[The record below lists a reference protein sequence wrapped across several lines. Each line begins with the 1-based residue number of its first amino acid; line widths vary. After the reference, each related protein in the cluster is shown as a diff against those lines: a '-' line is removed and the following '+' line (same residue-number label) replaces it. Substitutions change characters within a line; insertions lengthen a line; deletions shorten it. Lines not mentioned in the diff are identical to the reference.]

1 MSAINRTHPTRNL
14 HPSVYKLAKSSRPS
28 TILLMSLS
36 FSGLGLISLWT
47 PLYFWDDSARV
58 RSEFRSFVFLLVF
71 VAVVLIL
78 AYLTNP
84 SETSFRAY
92 LTEQS
97 FRQHLS
103 HLDDTTDEPSDIDS
117 QYSSR
122 PVDRNTLTDRTPLPF
137 HFANRASVSLRTPKH
152 IFHSVGIC
160 TIATTRGAAGVNG
173 RSSSTTSLHG
183 NSNLSGVDHD
193 GSVVSDS
200 WFIGA
205 FGHWW
210 RGGLVDSWYHDA
222 MIGSKDAEGW
232 SSGILGFKALDK
244 LNEFN
249 QGRSFAKSVPCPR
262 LPSRGTP
269 PRLRNRERFAPR
281 LGLIPRRNSTPPPLP
296 KSASL
301 PLHTDHRTHEHNLPV
316 SQTVSDQ
323 TCIGVYVPPV
333 TQTISCGPSRSTSI
347 DDSPMIAEV
356 LRQITVQQA
365 FVAEL
370 DTQIREVQAAATASH
385 DALEAELAELRIRKR
400 DEDQRKAEGKA
411 RAKALEDARRSA
423 ETGRRDAEKKL
434 KAARGVKE
442 VAVRRIEELENEIG
456 RLRDQIETDRATL
469 LEEAEIEDAS
479 LTQELEQEL
488 EAKKREVRVAEDVV
502 AALSTRAKE
511 LEAKIAE
518 ARERLAAARERTE
531 VLKHEPLF
539 VPMQVLSGSH
549 VSTQEQYG
557 HSNSHGNAN
566 DYDMGQADA
575 LSWSST
581 FSPFDEPLDI
591 HSSPG
596 SSERA
601 QSGLDSGEF
610 SHSPRPPRLSLGS
623 LSNFTPNAGET
634 GAVSRRSKGYA
645 IFDDDIASIAQPLQS
660 GQIAHGHFSPHTN
673 LAFSP
678 FDVQVPSSAFIPS
691 SLISVLDSPSGDW
704 RGVGR
709 AGSTLS
715 ASPVSLTGPSPTQEM
730 NVEYD
735 PFEVRHHSQAMYDKM
750 SMPHRT
756 NSDPSAV
763 RALDNTLVNDA
774 GTIGLDSGPRRWFST
789 SAKEKQRK
797 GLNPDA
803 KVFRLPRRQALAA
816 SEATSAAPTACYDA
830 LNPNGLMTSNS
841 STPSALLRAFA
852 PSRAEREVLQRALGG
867 STNTSLERLPSLSD
881 VGSIP
886 SSPVHAHAEAQP
898 VPAFGGKGAVLP
910 AWLQSLP
917 LIRKPNF
924 SPWEDEEPVSV
935 STGGEAKRK

>member
-1 MSAINRTHPTRNL
+1 
-14 HPSVYKLAKSSRPS
+14 
-28 TILLMSLS
+28 MSLS
-36 FSGLGLISLWT
+36 FGGLGLISLWT

-58 RSEFRSFVFLLVF
+58 RSEFRSFVFVLVF

-103 HLDDTTDEPSDIDS
+103 HLDDTTDESSDIDA

-160 TIATTRGAAGVNG
+160 TIATTRGAAGVGG
-173 RSSSTTSLHG
+173 RSSSTASAHG
-183 NSNLSGVDHD
+183 NGNLSGVDRD

-249 QGRSFAKSVPCPR
+249 KGLPFAKSVPCPR

-269 PRLRNRERFAPR
+269 PRLRNRERFTPR

-301 PLHTDHRTHEHNLPV
+301 PLHTDHRTHEHNPPV
-316 SQTVSDQ
+316 SQLVPDQ

-333 TQTISCGPSRSTSI
+333 AQTISRGPSRSVSI

-356 LRQITVQQA
+356 LRQITAQQA

-370 DTQIREVQAAATASH
+370 DTQICEAQTAAAASH

-411 RAKALEDARRSA
+411 RAKMLEDARRSA
-423 ETGRRDAEKKL
+423 EAGRRDAEKKL

-442 VAVRRIEELENEIG
+442 GAVRRIEELENEIG
-456 RLRDQIETDRATL
+456 RLGDQTETDRATL
-469 LEEAEIEDAS
+469 LEEAEIEDAN
-479 LTQELEQEL
+479 LAQELEQEL
-488 EAKKREVRVAEDVV
+488 EAKKKEVRVADDVV
-502 AALSTRAKE
+502 AALSMRAKE
-511 LEAKIAE
+511 LEAQITE
-518 ARERLAAARERTE
+518 ARERLRTARERTE
-531 VLKHEPLF
+531 VLKHEPIF
-539 VPMQVLSGSH
+539 VPMQVLSSNH
-549 VSTQEQYG
+549 ASTHEQYG
-557 HSNSHGNAN
+557 HTNGHGNAN

-575 LSWSST
+575 TSWSST
-581 FSPFDEPLDI
+581 FSPFDEPIDT

-596 SSERA
+596 SSEHP
-601 QSGLDSGEF
+601 QSGLDSGEI
-610 SHSPRPPRLSLGS
+610 SRSPRPPRLSLGS
-623 LSNFTPNAGET
+623 LSNFSPNASET

-645 IFDDDIASIAQPLQS
+645 IFDDDIASLAHPSQS
-660 GQIAHGHFSPHTN
+660 GQIAHGYFSPHTTST
-673 LAFSP
+673 FSP
-678 FDVQVPSSAFIPS
+678 FDVQTPSSAFIPS

-704 RGVGR
+704 RGIGR

-715 ASPVSLTGPSPTQEM
+715 GSPVSLTGPSPTQEM
-730 NVEYD
+730 NAEYD
-735 PFEVRHHSQAMYDKM
+735 PFEVRHHTQAMYDKM
-750 SMPHRT
+750 SLPHRT

-763 RALDNTLVNDA
+763 RALENTLANDA
-774 GTIGLDSGPRRWFST
+774 ATIGLDSGPRRWFST
-789 SAKEKQRK
+789 SAKDKQRK

-803 KVFRLPRRQALAA
+803 KVFRLPRRQALTT
-816 SEATSAAPTACYDA
+816 SEPTSAPPTACYDA

-886 SSPVHAHAEAQP
+886 SSPVHANAEAQP
-898 VPAFGGKGAVLP
+898 APAFGGKGAVLP

-924 SPWEDEEPVSV
+924 SPWEDEEPVSA
-935 STGGEAKRK
+935 STGRAQEEV

>member
-1 MSAINRTHPTRNL
+1 
-14 HPSVYKLAKSSRPS
+14 
-28 TILLMSLS
+28 MSLS
-36 FSGLGLISLWT
+36 FGGLGLISLWT
-47 PLYFWDDSARV
+47 PLYFWDDSAHV

-103 HLDDTTDEPSDIDS
+103 HLDDTTDESSDTDA

-152 IFHSVGIC
+152 IFHSIGIC
-160 TIATTRGAAGVNG
+160 TIATTRGAAGVTG

-183 NSNLSGVDHD
+183 NGNLSGVYHD

-249 QGRSFAKSVPCPR
+249 SRPFAKSVPCPR

-281 LGLIPRRNSTPPPLP
+281 LGSVPRRNSTPPPLP

-301 PLHTDHRTHEHNLPV
+301 PLHTDHRTHEHNLQI
-316 SQTVSDQ
+316 SQPVSDQ

-333 TQTISCGPSRSTSI
+333 AQTISCGPSRSVSI
-347 DDSPMIAEV
+347 DDSPMVAEV
-356 LRQITVQQA
+356 LRQIAAQQA

-370 DTQIREVQAAATASH
+370 DTQICEAQTAATTSH

-411 RAKALEDARRSA
+411 RAKMLEDARRSA

-442 VAVRRIEELENEIG
+442 GAVRRIEELENEIG

-469 LEEAEIEDAS
+469 LEEAEVEDAN
-479 LTQELEQEL
+479 LTQELELEL
-488 EAKKREVRVAEDVV
+488 ETKKKEVRIAEDVV
-502 AALSTRAKE
+502 AALNTRAKE
-511 LEAKIAE
+511 LEVKITE
-518 ARERLAAARERTE
+518 ARERLEAARERTE
-531 VLKHEPLF
+531 VLKQEPLF
-539 VPMQVLSGSH
+539 VPMQVLNSGH
-549 VSTQEQYG
+549 PPTPEHYG
-557 HSNSHGNAN
+557 HINGHGNAN

-575 LSWSST
+575 PSWSST
-581 FSPFDEPLDI
+581 FSPFDEPLDTQ
-591 HSSPG
+591 SSPG

-610 SHSPRPPRLSLGS
+610 SRSPRPPRLSLGS
-623 LSNFTPNAGET
+623 LSNFSPNASET
-634 GAVSRRSKGYA
+634 SAVSRRSKGYT
-645 IFDDDIASIAQPLQS
+645 IFDDDIASLAQPSQS
-660 GQIAHGHFSPHTN
+660 GKIAHGHFSPHTN

-678 FDVQVPSSAFIPS
+678 FDVQTPSSAFIPS
-691 SLISVLDSPSGDW
+691 SLISVLDSPSGDC
-704 RGVGR
+704 RGIGR
-709 AGSTLS
+709 AGNTLS
-715 ASPVSLTGPSPTQEM
+715 VSPVSLTGPSPAQEM

-735 PFEVRHHSQAMYDKM
+735 PFEVRHHTQAMYDKM

-774 GTIGLDSGPRRWFST
+774 AIMELDSGPRRWFST
-789 SAKEKQRK
+789 SAKDKQRK

-803 KVFRLPRRQALAA
+803 KVFRLPRRQAPAM
-816 SEATSAAPTACYDA
+816 SESTSAAPMACYDA
-830 LNPNGLMTSNS
+830 LNPNGLMSSNS

-886 SSPVHAHAEAQP
+886 SSPVHVHAEVQP
-898 VPAFGGKGAVLP
+898 LPAFGGKGAVLP

-924 SPWEDEEPVSV
+924 SPWDDEEPVSA

>member
-14 HPSVYKLAKSSRPS
+14 HPSVHKLAKSSRPS

-36 FSGLGLISLWT
+36 FGGLGLISLWT

-58 RSEFRSFVFLLVF
+58 RSEFRSFVFFLVF

-103 HLDDTTDEPSDIDS
+103 HLDDTTDESSDIDV
-117 QYSSR
+117 QYSPR
-122 PVDRNTLTDRTPLPF
+122 PVDRNTMTDRTPLPF

-160 TIATTRGAAGVNG
+160 TIATTRGAAGAHG
-173 RSSSTTSLHG
+173 RSSSTNSPHG
-183 NSNLSGVDHD
+183 NANLSRVDHD

-249 QGRSFAKSVPCPR
+249 SRPFAKSVPCPR

-269 PRLRNRERFAPR
+269 PRLRNRERFSPR

-316 SQTVSDQ
+316 SQPVSDQ
-323 TCIGVYVPPV
+323 TCISVYVPPA
-333 TQTISCGPSRSTSI
+333 TQTISCGPSRSVSI

-356 LRQITVQQA
+356 LRQITAQQA

-370 DTQIREVQAAATASH
+370 DTQIREAQTAATASH

-400 DEDQRKAEGKA
+400 DEDQRKAEGKT
-411 RAKALEDARRSA
+411 RAKMLEDARRSA

-442 VAVRRIEELENEIG
+442 GAVRRIEELENEIG
-456 RLRDQIETDRATL
+456 SLRDQIETDRATL
-469 LEEAEIEDAS
+469 LEAAEIEDAR
-479 LTQELEQEL
+479 LVKELEQEL
-488 EAKKREVRVAEDVV
+488 EAKKKEVRVAEDVV

-511 LEAKIAE
+511 LEAKITE
-518 ARERLAAARERTE
+518 ARERLGAARERTE

-539 VPMQVLSGSH
+539 VPMQVLSSGHTSM
-549 VSTQEQYG
+549 QEQYG
-557 HSNSHGNAN
+557 HTNGHGNAN

-575 LSWSST
+575 PSWSST

-601 QSGLDSGEF
+601 QSGLDSGDI
-610 SHSPRPPRLSLGS
+610 SRSPRPPRLSLGS
-623 LSNFTPNAGET
+623 LSNFSPNASET
-634 GAVSRRSKGYA
+634 GATSRRSKGYA
-645 IFDDDIASIAQPLQS
+645 IFDDDIASLAQPSQS
-660 GQIAHGHFSPHTN
+660 GQITHGHFSPHINST
-673 LAFSP
+673 FSP
-678 FDVQVPSSAFIPS
+678 FDVQIPSSAFIPS

-704 RGVGR
+704 RGIGR
-709 AGSTLS
+709 AGSTLN
-715 ASPVSLTGPSPTQEM
+715 ASPVSLTGPSPTREM
-730 NVEYD
+730 SIEYD
-735 PFEVRHHSQAMYDKM
+735 PFEVRHHTQAMYDKM

-756 NSDPSAV
+756 NSDPSAA

-774 GTIGLDSGPRRWFST
+774 ATMGLESGPRRWFST
-789 SAKEKQRK
+789 SAKDKQRK

-803 KVFRLPRRQALAA
+803 KVFRLPRRQAPVT
-816 SEATSAAPTACYDA
+816 SEHTSAPPTACYDA

-886 SSPVHAHAEAQP
+886 SSPVHTNAEAQP
-898 VPAFGGKGAVLP
+898 VQAFGGKGAVLP

-924 SPWEDEEPVSV
+924 SPWEDEEPDSV
-935 STGGEAKRK
+935 STGGESKRR

>member
-1 MSAINRTHPTRNL
+1 
-14 HPSVYKLAKSSRPS
+14 
-28 TILLMSLS
+28 MSLS
-36 FSGLGLISLWT
+36 FGGLGLISLWT

-58 RSEFRSFVFLLVF
+58 HNEFRSFVFVLVF

-103 HLDDTTDEPSDIDS
+103 HLDDTTDESSDTDA

-122 PVDRNTLTDRTPLPF
+122 PVDHNTLTDRTPLPF

-160 TIATTRGAAGVNG
+160 TIATTRGAAGPNG
-173 RSSSTTSLHG
+173 RSSSTTSPHG
-183 NSNLSGVDHD
+183 NANLAGVDHD

-249 QGRSFAKSVPCPR
+249 KGRPFAKSVPCPR

-281 LGLIPRRNSTPPPLP
+281 LALIPRRNSTPPPLP

-301 PLHTDHRTHEHNLPV
+301 PLHRDHRTHEHNLPV
-316 SQTVSDQ
+316 AQLVSDQ

-333 TQTISCGPSRSTSI
+333 AQTISCGPSKSVSI

-356 LRQITVQQA
+356 LRQITAQQA
-365 FVAEL
+365 SVAEL
-370 DTQIREVQAAATASH
+370 DTQISEAQATATASH
-385 DALEAELAELRIRKR
+385 DALEVELAELRIRKR

-411 RAKALEDARRSA
+411 RTKMLEDARRSA
-423 ETGRRDAEKKL
+423 EAGRRDAEKKL

-442 VAVRRIEELENEIG
+442 GAARRIEELENEIG
-456 RLRDQIETDRATL
+456 RLKDQIETDRATL
-469 LEEAEIEDAS
+469 LEEAEIADAS
-479 LTQELEQEL
+479 LAQELEQEL
-488 EAKKREVRVAEDVV
+488 EAKKKEVRVAEDVV

-511 LEAKIAE
+511 LEAKITE
-518 ARERLAAARERTE
+518 ARERLEAARERTE

-539 VPMQVLSGSH
+539 IPMQVLSSGH
-549 VSTQEQYG
+549 ASTQYG
-557 HSNSHGNAN
+557 HTNGHGNAT
-566 DYDMGQADA
+566 DYDMGQADVP
-575 LSWSST
+575 SWSST

-610 SHSPRPPRLSLGS
+610 SRSPRPPRLSLGS
-623 LSNFTPNAGET
+623 LSNFSPNASET
-634 GAVSRRSKGYA
+634 GGVSRCSKGYA
-645 IFDDDIASIAQPLQS
+645 IFDDDIASLAQPSQS
-660 GQIAHGHFSPHTN
+660 GQIAHGHFSSHTN
-673 LAFSP
+673 LTFSP
-678 FDVQVPSSAFIPS
+678 FDVQIPSSAFIPS

-704 RGVGR
+704 RGIGR
-709 AGSTLS
+709 AGNTLS
-715 ASPVSLTGPSPTQEM
+715 ASPVSLTGPSPTQEV

-735 PFEVRHHSQAMYDKM
+735 PFEVRHHTQAMYDKM

-756 NSDPSAV
+756 NSDPSVV

-774 GTIGLDSGPRRWFST
+774 ATIGLDSGPRRWFST
-789 SAKEKQRK
+789 SAKDKQRK

-803 KVFRLPRRQALAA
+803 KVFRLPRRQVPAT
-816 SEATSAAPTACYDA
+816 SESTSAAPTACYDA

-886 SSPVHAHAEAQP
+886 SSPVHAKAEAQLM
-898 VPAFGGKGAVLP
+898 PAFGGKGAVLP

>member
-14 HPSVYKLAKSSRPS
+14 HPSVHKLAKSSRPS

-36 FSGLGLISLWT
+36 FGGLGLISLWT

-103 HLDDTTDEPSDIDS
+103 HLDDTADESSDTDA

-152 IFHSVGIC
+152 IFHSIGIC
-160 TIATTRGAAGVNG
+160 TIATTRGAAGVTG

-183 NSNLSGVDHD
+183 NGNLSGVYHD

-249 QGRSFAKSVPCPR
+249 SRPFAKSVPCPR

-301 PLHTDHRTHEHNLPV
+301 PLHTDHRTHEHNLQI
-316 SQTVSDQ
+316 SQPVSDQ

-333 TQTISCGPSRSTSI
+333 AQTISCGPSRSVSI
-347 DDSPMIAEV
+347 DDSPMVAEV
-356 LRQITVQQA
+356 LKQIAAQQA

-370 DTQIREVQAAATASH
+370 DTQICEVQTAATTSH

-411 RAKALEDARRSA
+411 RAKMLEDARRSA

-442 VAVRRIEELENEIG
+442 GAVRRIEELESEIG

-469 LEEAEIEDAS
+469 LEEAEVEDAN
-479 LTQELEQEL
+479 LTQELELEL
-488 EAKKREVRVAEDVV
+488 ETKKKEVRIAEDVV
-502 AALSTRAKE
+502 AALNTRAKE
-511 LEAKIAE
+511 LEVKITE
-518 ARERLAAARERTE
+518 ARERLEAARERTE
-531 VLKHEPLF
+531 VLKQEPLF
-539 VPMQVLSGSH
+539 VPMQVLNSGHS
-549 VSTQEQYG
+549 STQEHYG
-557 HSNSHGNAN
+557 HINGHGIAN

-575 LSWSST
+575 PSWSST

-610 SHSPRPPRLSLGS
+610 SRSPRPPRLSLGS
-623 LSNFTPNAGET
+623 LSNFSPNASET
-634 GAVSRRSKGYA
+634 SAVSRRSKGYT
-645 IFDDDIASIAQPLQS
+645 IFDDDIASLAQPSQS
-660 GQIAHGHFSPHTN
+660 GKIAHGHFSPQTN

-678 FDVQVPSSAFIPS
+678 FDVQTPSSAFIPS
-691 SLISVLDSPSGDW
+691 SLISVLDSPSGDC
-704 RGVGR
+704 RGIGR
-709 AGSTLS
+709 AGNALS
-715 ASPVSLTGPSPTQEM
+715 VSPVSLTGPSPAQEM

-735 PFEVRHHSQAMYDKM
+735 PFEVRHHTQAMYDKM

-774 GTIGLDSGPRRWFST
+774 AIMELDSGPRRWFST
-789 SAKEKQRK
+789 SAKDKQRK

-803 KVFRLPRRQALAA
+803 KVFRLPRRQAPAM
-816 SEATSAAPTACYDA
+816 SEPIRAAPMACYDA
-830 LNPNGLMTSNS
+830 LNPNGLMSSNS

-886 SSPVHAHAEAQP
+886 SSPVHVHAEVQP
-898 VPAFGGKGAVLP
+898 LPAFGGKGAVLP

-924 SPWEDEEPVSV
+924 SPWEDEEPVSA

>member
-1 MSAINRTHPTRNL
+1 
-14 HPSVYKLAKSSRPS
+14 
-28 TILLMSLS
+28 MSLS
-36 FSGLGLISLWT
+36 FGGLGLISLWT
-47 PLYFWDDSARV
+47 PLYFWDDSAHV
-58 RSEFRSFVFLLVF
+58 RSEFRSFVFVLVF

-103 HLDDTTDEPSDIDS
+103 HLDDTTDESSDTDA

-152 IFHSVGIC
+152 VFHSFGIC
-160 TIATTRGAAGVNG
+160 TIATTRGAAGVHG
-173 RSSSTTSLHG
+173 RSSSTASAHG
-183 NSNLSGVDHD
+183 NGNLSGVDHD

-200 WFIGA
+200 WFIGS

-210 RGGLVDSWYHDA
+210 RGGLVESWYHDA
-222 MIGSKDAEGW
+222 MIRSKDAEGW

-249 QGRSFAKSVPCPR
+249 GLPFAKSVPCPR

-281 LGLIPRRNSTPPPLP
+281 LGLVPRRNSTPPPLP

-301 PLHTDHRTHEHNLPV
+301 PLHTDHRTHEHNPPV
-316 SQTVSDQ
+316 SQPVSDQ
-323 TCIGVYVPPV
+323 TCIGVYVPPAA
-333 TQTISCGPSRSTSI
+333 QTISCGPSRSVSI

-356 LRQITVQQA
+356 LRQITAQQA

-370 DTQIREVQAAATASH
+370 DNQICDAQTAATASH
-385 DALEAELAELRIRKR
+385 DALEAELAELRLRKR

-411 RAKALEDARRSA
+411 RAKMLEDARRSA

-434 KAARGVKE
+434 KTARGVKE
-442 VAVRRIEELENEIG
+442 GAVRRIEELENEIG
-456 RLRDQIETDRATL
+456 RLKEQTETDRATL

-479 LTQELEQEL
+479 LAQELEREL
-488 EAKKREVRVAEDVV
+488 EAKKKEVRVAEDVV
-502 AALSTRAKE
+502 TALSTRAKE
-511 LEAKIAE
+511 LEGKIAE
-518 ARERLAAARERTE
+518 ARERLSAARERTE
-531 VLKHEPLF
+531 VLKQEPIF
-539 VPMQVLSGSH
+539 VPMQVLSSSH
-549 VSTQEQYG
+549 AQEQYG
-557 HSNSHGNAN
+557 HTNGHGNAN
-566 DYDMGQADA
+566 EFDIGQADTN
-575 LSWSST
+575 SWSST
-581 FSPFDEPLDI
+581 FSPFDDPSDV

-596 SSERA
+596 TSEHA
-601 QSGLDSGEF
+601 QNSLNSTDLSR
-610 SHSPRPPRLSLGS
+610 SPRPPRLSLGS
-623 LSNFTPNAGET
+623 LSNFSPTASET

-645 IFDDDIASIAQPLQS
+645 IFDDDIASLAHPSQP
-660 GQIAHGHFSPHTN
+660 GQAAYGYFSPQTTST
-673 LAFSP
+673 FSP
-678 FDVQVPSSAFIPS
+678 FDVQTPSSAFIPS

-704 RGVGR
+704 RGIGR
-709 AGSTLS
+709 AVGTLS
-715 ASPVSLTGPSPTQEM
+715 ASPVSLTGPSPAQEM
-730 NVEYD
+730 DVEYD
-735 PFEVRHHSQAMYDKM
+735 PFEVRHHSQAMYDQM
-750 SMPHRT
+750 GMPHRT

-763 RALDNTLVNDA
+763 RALDNTLANDP

-789 SAKEKQRK
+789 SAKDKQRK

-803 KVFRLPRRQALAA
+803 KVFRLPRRHVPAPSEPA
-816 SEATSAAPTACYDA
+816 SAPPTVCYDA

-852 PSRAEREVLQRALGG
+852 PSRAEREALQRALGG

-886 SSPVHAHAEAQP
+886 SSPAHVNAEAQP
-898 VPAFGGKGAVLP
+898 VPAFGGKGVVLP

-924 SPWEDEEPVSV
+924 SPWEDEEPVSA

>member
-1 MSAINRTHPTRNL
+1 
-14 HPSVYKLAKSSRPS
+14 
-28 TILLMSLS
+28 MSLS
-36 FSGLGLISLWT
+36 FGGLGLISLWT

-103 HLDDTTDEPSDIDS
+103 HLDDTTDESSDTDA

-152 IFHSVGIC
+152 IFHSIGIC
-160 TIATTRGAAGVNG
+160 TIATTRGAAGVTG

-183 NSNLSGVDHD
+183 NGNLSGVYHD

-249 QGRSFAKSVPCPR
+249 SRPFAKSVPCPR

-301 PLHTDHRTHEHNLPV
+301 PLHTDHRTHEHNLQI
-316 SQTVSDQ
+316 SQPVSDQ

-333 TQTISCGPSRSTSI
+333 AQTISCGPSRSVSI
-347 DDSPMIAEV
+347 DDSPMVAEV
-356 LRQITVQQA
+356 LRQIAAQQA

-370 DTQIREVQAAATASH
+370 DTQICEAQTAATTSH
-385 DALEAELAELRIRKR
+385 DALDAELAELRIRKR

-411 RAKALEDARRSA
+411 RAKMLEDARRSA

-442 VAVRRIEELENEIG
+442 GAVRRIEELENEIG

-469 LEEAEIEDAS
+469 LEEAEVEDAN
-479 LTQELEQEL
+479 LTQELELEL
-488 EAKKREVRVAEDVV
+488 ETKKKEVRIAEDVV
-502 AALSTRAKE
+502 AALNTRAKE
-511 LEAKIAE
+511 LEVKITE
-518 ARERLAAARERTE
+518 ARERLEAARERTE
-531 VLKHEPLF
+531 VLKQEPLF
-539 VPMQVLSGSH
+539 VPMQVLNSGHS
-549 VSTQEQYG
+549 STQEQYG
-557 HSNSHGNAN
+557 HINGHGNAN

-575 LSWSST
+575 PSWSST

-610 SHSPRPPRLSLGS
+610 SRSPRPPRLSLGS
-623 LSNFTPNAGET
+623 LSNFSPNASET
-634 GAVSRRSKGYA
+634 SAVSRRSKGYT
-645 IFDDDIASIAQPLQS
+645 IFDDDIASLVQPSQS
-660 GQIAHGHFSPHTN
+660 GKIAHGHFSPHTN

-678 FDVQVPSSAFIPS
+678 FDVQTPSSAFIPS
-691 SLISVLDSPSGDW
+691 SLISVLDSPSGDC
-704 RGVGR
+704 RGIGR
-709 AGSTLS
+709 AGNTLS
-715 ASPVSLTGPSPTQEM
+715 VSPVSLTGPSPAQEM

-735 PFEVRHHSQAMYDKM
+735 PFEVRHHTQAMYDKM

-763 RALDNTLVNDA
+763 RALDNTFVNDA
-774 GTIGLDSGPRRWFST
+774 AIMELDSGPRRWFST
-789 SAKEKQRK
+789 SAKDKQRK

-803 KVFRLPRRQALAA
+803 KVFRLPRRQAPAM
-816 SEATSAAPTACYDA
+816 SEPISAAPTACYDA
-830 LNPNGLMTSNS
+830 LNPNGLMSSNS

-886 SSPVHAHAEAQP
+886 SSPVHVHAEVQP
-898 VPAFGGKGAVLP
+898 LPAFGGKGAVLP

-924 SPWEDEEPVSV
+924 SPWEDEEPVSA

>member
-1 MSAINRTHPTRNL
+1 
-14 HPSVYKLAKSSRPS
+14 
-28 TILLMSLS
+28 MSLS
-36 FSGLGLISLWT
+36 FGGLGLISLWT

-103 HLDDTTDEPSDIDS
+103 HLDDTTDESSDTDA

-152 IFHSVGIC
+152 IFHSIGIC
-160 TIATTRGAAGVNG
+160 TIATTRGAAGVSG

-183 NSNLSGVDHD
+183 NGNLSGVYHD

-249 QGRSFAKSVPCPR
+249 SRPFAKSVPCPR

-281 LGLIPRRNSTPPPLP
+281 LGIIPRRNSTPPPLP

-301 PLHTDHRTHEHNLPV
+301 PLHTDHRTHEHNLQI
-316 SQTVSDQ
+316 SQPVSDQ

-333 TQTISCGPSRSTSI
+333 AQTISCGPSRSVSI
-347 DDSPMIAEV
+347 DDSPMVAEV
-356 LRQITVQQA
+356 LRQIAAQQA

-370 DTQIREVQAAATASH
+370 DTQICEAQTAATMSH

-411 RAKALEDARRSA
+411 RAKMLEDARRSA

-442 VAVRRIEELENEIG
+442 GAVRRIEELENEIG
-456 RLRDQIETDRATL
+456 RLRDQIGTDRATL
-469 LEEAEIEDAS
+469 LEEAEVEDAN
-479 LTQELEQEL
+479 LTQELELEL
-488 EAKKREVRVAEDVV
+488 ETKKKEVRIAEDVV
-502 AALSTRAKE
+502 AALNTRAKE
-511 LEAKIAE
+511 LEVKITE
-518 ARERLAAARERTE
+518 ARERLEAARERTE
-531 VLKHEPLF
+531 VLKQEPLF
-539 VPMQVLSGSH
+539 VPMQVLNSSH
-549 VSTQEQYG
+549 SSTQEQYG
-557 HSNSHGNAN
+557 HINGHGNAN

-575 LSWSST
+575 PSWSST

-610 SHSPRPPRLSLGS
+610 SRSPRPPRLSLGS
-623 LSNFTPNAGET
+623 LSNFSPNASET
-634 GAVSRRSKGYA
+634 SAVSRRSKGYT
-645 IFDDDIASIAQPLQS
+645 IFDDDIASLAQPSQS
-660 GQIAHGHFSPHTN
+660 GKIAHGHFSPHTN

-678 FDVQVPSSAFIPS
+678 FDVQTPSSAFIPS
-691 SLISVLDSPSGDW
+691 SLISVLDSPSGDC
-704 RGVGR
+704 RGIGR
-709 AGSTLS
+709 AGNTLS
-715 ASPVSLTGPSPTQEM
+715 VSPVSLTGPSPAQEM

-735 PFEVRHHSQAMYDKM
+735 PFEVRHHTQAMYDKM

-763 RALDNTLVNDA
+763 RALDDTLVNDA
-774 GTIGLDSGPRRWFST
+774 AIMELDSGPRRWFST
-789 SAKEKQRK
+789 SAKDKQRK

-803 KVFRLPRRQALAA
+803 KVFRLPRRQAPAM
-816 SEATSAAPTACYDA
+816 SESTSAAPMACYDA
-830 LNPNGLMTSNS
+830 LNPNGLMSSNF

-886 SSPVHAHAEAQP
+886 SSPVHVHAEVQP
-898 VPAFGGKGAVLP
+898 LPAFGGKGAVLP

-924 SPWEDEEPVSV
+924 SPWDDEEPVSA

>member
-1 MSAINRTHPTRNL
+1 
-14 HPSVYKLAKSSRPS
+14 
-28 TILLMSLS
+28 MSLS
-36 FSGLGLISLWT
+36 FGGLGLISLWT

-58 RSEFRSFVFLLVF
+58 RNEFRSFVFLLVF
-71 VAVVLIL
+71 VAVMLIL

-97 FRQHLS
+97 FRQHLT
-103 HLDDTTDEPSDIDS
+103 HLDDTTDESSDPDP
-117 QYSSR
+117 QFSSR

-173 RSSSTTSLHG
+173 RASSTTNLHG
-183 NSNLSGVDHD
+183 NANLSGVHHD
-193 GSVVSDS
+193 GFVVSDS

-210 RGGLVDSWYHDA
+210 RGGLVDSWYRDA
-222 MIGSKDAEGW
+222 MVGSKDAEGW

-244 LNEFN
+244 FNEFN
-249 QGRSFAKSVPCPR
+249 SRPFAKSVPCPR

-301 PLHTDHRTHEHNLPV
+301 PLHTDHRTHEHNLPI
-316 SQTVSDQ
+316 SQPNSDQ
-323 TCIGVYVPPV
+323 SCIGVYVPPV
-333 TQTISCGPSRSTSI
+333 AQPISRGPSRSASI
-347 DDSPMIAEV
+347 DDSPMVAEV
-356 LRQITVQQA
+356 LRQIAAQQA

-370 DTQIREVQAAATASH
+370 DTQICEAQTAATVSH
-385 DALEAELAELRIRKR
+385 GALEAELAELRVRKR

-411 RAKALEDARRSA
+411 RAKMLEDARRSA

-442 VAVRRIEELENEIG
+442 GAVRRIEELGNEIG

-469 LEEAEIEDAS
+469 LEEAEIEDTN

-488 EAKKREVRVAEDVV
+488 EAKKKEVRIAEDVV
-502 AALSTRAKE
+502 AALNTRAKE
-511 LEAKIAE
+511 LEAKITE
-518 ARERLAAARERTE
+518 SRERLEAARERTE
-531 VLKHEPLF
+531 ASKHEPLF
-539 VPMQVLSGSH
+539 VPMQVLSSGHS
-549 VSTQEQYG
+549 STQEQYG
-557 HSNSHGNAN
+557 HTNGHGNAN

-575 LSWSST
+575 PSWSSN

-591 HSSPG
+591 HSSPV

-601 QSGLDSGEF
+601 QNGLDSGEF
-610 SHSPRPPRLSLGS
+610 SRSPKPPRLSLGS
-623 LSNFTPNAGET
+623 LSNFSPNASET
-634 GAVSRRSKGYA
+634 SAVSRRSKGYT
-645 IFDDDIASIAQPLQS
+645 IFDDDIASLAQPSQS
-660 GQIAHGHFSPHTN
+660 GKIAHGQFSPHTT
-673 LAFSP
+673 LTFSP
-678 FDVQVPSSAFIPS
+678 FDVQTPSSAFIPS

-704 RGVGR
+704 RGIGR
-709 AGSTLS
+709 AGSTLN
-715 ASPVSLTGPSPTQEM
+715 ASPVSLTGPSPAQEM
-730 NVEYD
+730 DVEYD
-735 PFEVRHHSQAMYDKM
+735 PFEVRHHTQAVYDKM
-750 SMPHRT
+750 GMPHRT

-763 RALDNTLVNDA
+763 RALDNSVVNDA
-774 GTIGLDSGPRRWFST
+774 ANMGLDSGPRRWFST
-789 SAKEKQRK
+789 SAKDKQRK

-803 KVFRLPRRQALAA
+803 KVFRLPRRQAPVA
-816 SEATSAAPTACYDA
+816 SEPTSGAPPACYDA

-886 SSPVHAHAEAQP
+886 SSPVHVNAEAQP
-898 VPAFGGKGAVLP
+898 LPAFGGKGAVLP

-935 STGGEAKRK
+935 STGGELKRK

>member
-1 MSAINRTHPTRNL
+1 
-14 HPSVYKLAKSSRPS
+14 
-28 TILLMSLS
+28 MSLS
-36 FSGLGLISLWT
+36 FGGLGLISLWT

-103 HLDDTTDEPSDIDS
+103 HLDDTTDESSDTDA

-152 IFHSVGIC
+152 IFHSIGIC
-160 TIATTRGAAGVNG
+160 TIATTRGAAGVTG
-173 RSSSTTSLHG
+173 RSSSTTNLHG
-183 NSNLSGVDHD
+183 NGNLSGVYHD

-249 QGRSFAKSVPCPR
+249 SRPFAKSVPCPR

-281 LGLIPRRNSTPPPLP
+281 LGIIPRRNSTPPPLP

-301 PLHTDHRTHEHNLPV
+301 PLHTDHRTHEHNLQI
-316 SQTVSDQ
+316 SQPVSDQ

-333 TQTISCGPSRSTSI
+333 AQTISCGPSRSVSI
-347 DDSPMIAEV
+347 DDSPMVAEV
-356 LRQITVQQA
+356 LRQIAAQQA

-370 DTQIREVQAAATASH
+370 DTQICEVQTAATTSH

-400 DEDQRKAEGKA
+400 DEDQRKIEGKA
-411 RAKALEDARRSA
+411 RAKMLEDARRSA

-442 VAVRRIEELENEIG
+442 GAVRRIEELENEIG

-469 LEEAEIEDAS
+469 LEEAEVEDAN
-479 LTQELEQEL
+479 LTQELELEL
-488 EAKKREVRVAEDVV
+488 ETKKKEVRIAEDVV
-502 AALSTRAKE
+502 AALNTRAKE
-511 LEAKIAE
+511 LEVKITE
-518 ARERLAAARERTE
+518 ARERLEAARERTE
-531 VLKHEPLF
+531 ILKQEPLF
-539 VPMQVLSGSH
+539 VPMQVLNSSH
-549 VSTQEQYG
+549 SSTQEQNG
-557 HSNSHGNAN
+557 HIKGHGNAN

-575 LSWSST
+575 PSWSST

-601 QSGLDSGEF
+601 QSGPDSGEF
-610 SHSPRPPRLSLGS
+610 SRSPRPPRLSLGS
-623 LSNFTPNAGET
+623 LSNFSPNASET
-634 GAVSRRSKGYA
+634 SAVSRRSKGYT
-645 IFDDDIASIAQPLQS
+645 IFDDDIASLAQPSQS
-660 GQIAHGHFSPHTN
+660 GKIAHGHFSTHTN

-678 FDVQVPSSAFIPS
+678 FDVQTPSSAFIPS
-691 SLISVLDSPSGDW
+691 SLISVLDSPSGDC
-704 RGVGR
+704 RGIGR
-709 AGSTLS
+709 AGNTLS
-715 ASPVSLTGPSPTQEM
+715 VSPVSLTGPSPAQEM

-735 PFEVRHHSQAMYDKM
+735 PFEVRHHTQAMYDKM

-774 GTIGLDSGPRRWFST
+774 AIMELDSGPRRWFST
-789 SAKEKQRK
+789 SAKDKQRK

-803 KVFRLPRRQALAA
+803 KVFRLPRRQAPAM
-816 SEATSAAPTACYDA
+816 SEPTNAAPMACYDA
-830 LNPNGLMTSNS
+830 LNPNGLMSSNS

-886 SSPVHAHAEAQP
+886 SSPVHVHAEVQP
-898 VPAFGGKGAVLP
+898 LPAFGGKGAVLP

-924 SPWEDEEPVSV
+924 SPWEDEEPVSA

>member
-1 MSAINRTHPTRNL
+1 MSAINRTHPTHNL
-14 HPSVYKLAKSSRPS
+14 HPNVHKLAKSSRPS

-36 FSGLGLISLWT
+36 FGGLGLISLWT

-103 HLDDTTDEPSDIDS
+103 HLDDTTDESSDTDA

-152 IFHSVGIC
+152 IFHSIGIC
-160 TIATTRGAAGVNG
+160 TIATTRGAAGVSG

-183 NSNLSGVDHD
+183 NGNLSGVYHD

-249 QGRSFAKSVPCPR
+249 SRPFAKSVPCPR

-281 LGLIPRRNSTPPPLP
+281 LGIIPRRNSTPPPLP

-301 PLHTDHRTHEHNLPV
+301 PLHTDHRTHEHNLQI
-316 SQTVSDQ
+316 SQPVSDQ

-333 TQTISCGPSRSTSI
+333 AQTISCGPSRSVSI
-347 DDSPMIAEV
+347 DDSPMVAEV
-356 LRQITVQQA
+356 LRQIAAQQA

-370 DTQIREVQAAATASH
+370 DTQICEAQTAATMSH

-411 RAKALEDARRSA
+411 RAKMLEDARRSA

-442 VAVRRIEELENEIG
+442 GAVRRIEELENEIG
-456 RLRDQIETDRATL
+456 RLRDQIGTDRATL
-469 LEEAEIEDAS
+469 LEEAEVEDAN
-479 LTQELEQEL
+479 LTQELELEL
-488 EAKKREVRVAEDVV
+488 ETKKKEVRIAEDVV
-502 AALSTRAKE
+502 AALNTRAKE
-511 LEAKIAE
+511 LEVKITE
-518 ARERLAAARERTE
+518 ARERLEAARERTE
-531 VLKHEPLF
+531 VLKQEPLF
-539 VPMQVLSGSH
+539 VPMQVLNSSH
-549 VSTQEQYG
+549 SSTQEQYG
-557 HSNSHGNAN
+557 HINGHGNAN

-575 LSWSST
+575 PSWSST

-610 SHSPRPPRLSLGS
+610 SRSPRPPRLSLGS
-623 LSNFTPNAGET
+623 LSNFSPNASET
-634 GAVSRRSKGYA
+634 SAVSRRSKGYT
-645 IFDDDIASIAQPLQS
+645 IFDDDIASLAQPSQS
-660 GQIAHGHFSPHTN
+660 GKIAHGHFSPHTN

-678 FDVQVPSSAFIPS
+678 FDVQTPSSAFIPS
-691 SLISVLDSPSGDW
+691 SLISVLDSPSGDC
-704 RGVGR
+704 RGIGR
-709 AGSTLS
+709 AGNTLS
-715 ASPVSLTGPSPTQEM
+715 VSPVSLTGPSPAQEM

-735 PFEVRHHSQAMYDKM
+735 PFEVRHHTQAMYDKM

-774 GTIGLDSGPRRWFST
+774 AIMELDSGPRRWFST
-789 SAKEKQRK
+789 SAKDKQRK

-803 KVFRLPRRQALAA
+803 KVFRLPRRQAPAM
-816 SEATSAAPTACYDA
+816 SESTSAAPMACYDA
-830 LNPNGLMTSNS
+830 LNPNGLMSSNS

-886 SSPVHAHAEAQP
+886 SSPVHVHAEVQP
-898 VPAFGGKGAVLP
+898 LPAFGGKGAVLP

-924 SPWEDEEPVSV
+924 SPWEDEEPVSA

>member
-1 MSAINRTHPTRNL
+1 
-14 HPSVYKLAKSSRPS
+14 
-28 TILLMSLS
+28 MSLS
-36 FSGLGLISLWT
+36 FGGLGLISLWT

-58 RSEFRSFVFLLVF
+58 RNEFRSFVFVLVF

-103 HLDDTTDEPSDIDS
+103 HLDDTTDESSDTDA

-122 PVDRNTLTDRTPLPF
+122 PVDHNTLTDRTPLPF

-173 RSSSTTSLHG
+173 RSSSTTSPHG
-183 NSNLSGVDHD
+183 NANLAGIDHD

-249 QGRSFAKSVPCPR
+249 KGRPFAKSIPCPR

-281 LGLIPRRNSTPPPLP
+281 LALIPRRNSTPPPLP

-301 PLHTDHRTHEHNLPV
+301 PLHRDHRTHEHNLPV
-316 SQTVSDQ
+316 AQPVSDQ
-323 TCIGVYVPPV
+323 ACIGVYVPPV
-333 TQTISCGPSRSTSI
+333 AQTISCGPSRSVSI

-356 LRQITVQQA
+356 LRQITAQQA

-370 DTQIREVQAAATASH
+370 DTQISEAQTTATASH

-411 RAKALEDARRSA
+411 RAKMLEDARRSA
-423 ETGRRDAEKKL
+423 EAGRRDAEKKL

-442 VAVRRIEELENEIG
+442 GAVRRIEELEDEIG
-456 RLRDQIETDRATL
+456 RLKDQIETDRATL
-469 LEEAEIEDAS
+469 LEEAEIADAS
-479 LTQELEQEL
+479 LAQELEQEL
-488 EAKKREVRVAEDVV
+488 EAKKKEVRVAEDVV

-511 LEAKIAE
+511 LEAKITE
-518 ARERLAAARERTE
+518 ARERLGAARERTE

-539 VPMQVLSGSH
+539 IPMQVLSSGH
-549 VSTQEQYG
+549 ASTQYG
-557 HSNSHGNAN
+557 HTNGHGNAT

-575 LSWSST
+575 PSWSST

-601 QSGLDSGEF
+601 QSGIDSGEL
-610 SHSPRPPRLSLGS
+610 SRSPRPPRLSLGS
-623 LSNFTPNAGET
+623 LSNFSPNASET
-634 GAVSRRSKGYA
+634 SGVSRRSKGYA
-645 IFDDDIASIAQPLQS
+645 IFDDDIASLAQPSQS

-673 LAFSP
+673 LTFSP
-678 FDVQVPSSAFIPS
+678 FDVQIPSSAFIPS

-704 RGVGR
+704 RGIGR

-715 ASPVSLTGPSPTQEM
+715 ASPVSLTGPSPAQEV

-735 PFEVRHHSQAMYDKM
+735 PFEVRHHTQTMYDKM

-756 NSDPSAV
+756 NSDPSVV
-763 RALDNTLVNDA
+763 RALDNILVNDA
-774 GTIGLDSGPRRWFST
+774 ATIGLDSGPRRWFST
-789 SAKEKQRK
+789 SAKDKQRK

-803 KVFRLPRRQALAA
+803 KVFRLPRRQAPAT
-816 SEATSAAPTACYDA
+816 SESASAAPTACYDA

-886 SSPVHAHAEAQP
+886 SSPVHAKAEAQP
-898 VPAFGGKGAVLP
+898 MPAFGGKGAVLP

-935 STGGEAKRK
+935 STGGETKRK

>member
-1 MSAINRTHPTRNL
+1 
-14 HPSVYKLAKSSRPS
+14 
-28 TILLMSLS
+28 MSLS
-36 FSGLGLISLWT
+36 FGGLGLISLWT

-103 HLDDTTDEPSDIDS
+103 HLDDTADESSDTDA

-152 IFHSVGIC
+152 IFHSIGIC
-160 TIATTRGAAGVNG
+160 TIATTRGAAGVTG

-183 NSNLSGVDHD
+183 NGNLSGVYHD

-249 QGRSFAKSVPCPR
+249 SRPFAKSVPCPR

-301 PLHTDHRTHEHNLPV
+301 PLHTDHRTHEHNLQI
-316 SQTVSDQ
+316 SQPVSDQ

-333 TQTISCGPSRSTSI
+333 AQTISCGPSRSVSI
-347 DDSPMIAEV
+347 DDSPMVAEV
-356 LRQITVQQA
+356 LKQIAAQQA

-370 DTQIREVQAAATASH
+370 DTQICEVQTAATTSH

-411 RAKALEDARRSA
+411 RAKMLEDARRSA

-442 VAVRRIEELENEIG
+442 GAVRRIEELESEIG

-469 LEEAEIEDAS
+469 LEEAEVEDAN
-479 LTQELEQEL
+479 LTQELELEL
-488 EAKKREVRVAEDVV
+488 ETKKKEVRIAEDVV
-502 AALSTRAKE
+502 AALNTRAKE
-511 LEAKIAE
+511 LEVKITE
-518 ARERLAAARERTE
+518 ARERLEATRERTE
-531 VLKHEPLF
+531 VLKQEPLF
-539 VPMQVLSGSH
+539 VPMQVLNSGHS
-549 VSTQEQYG
+549 STQEHYG
-557 HSNSHGNAN
+557 HINGHGIAN

-575 LSWSST
+575 PSWSST

-596 SSERA
+596 SSERE

-610 SHSPRPPRLSLGS
+610 SRSPRPPRLSLGS
-623 LSNFTPNAGET
+623 LSNFSPNASET
-634 GAVSRRSKGYA
+634 SAVSRRSKGYT
-645 IFDDDIASIAQPLQS
+645 IFDDDIASLAQPSQS
-660 GQIAHGHFSPHTN
+660 GKIAHGHFSPQTN

-678 FDVQVPSSAFIPS
+678 FDVQTPSSAFIPS
-691 SLISVLDSPSGDW
+691 SLISVLDSPSGDC
-704 RGVGR
+704 RGIGR
-709 AGSTLS
+709 AGNALS
-715 ASPVSLTGPSPTQEM
+715 VSPVSLTGPSPAQEM

-735 PFEVRHHSQAMYDKM
+735 PFEVRHHTQAMYDKM

-774 GTIGLDSGPRRWFST
+774 AIMELDSGPRRWFST
-789 SAKEKQRK
+789 SAKDKQRK

-803 KVFRLPRRQALAA
+803 KVFRLPRRQAPAM
-816 SEATSAAPTACYDA
+816 SEPIRAAPMACYDA
-830 LNPNGLMTSNS
+830 LNPNGLMSSNS

-886 SSPVHAHAEAQP
+886 SSPVHVHAEVQP
-898 VPAFGGKGAVLP
+898 LPAFGGKGAVLP

-924 SPWEDEEPVSV
+924 SPWEDEEPVSA

>member
-1 MSAINRTHPTRNL
+1 
-14 HPSVYKLAKSSRPS
+14 
-28 TILLMSLS
+28 MSLS

-84 SETSFRAY
+84 SETSF
-92 LTEQS
+92 L
-97 FRQHLS
+97 
-103 HLDDTTDEPSDIDS
+103 
-117 QYSSR
+117 
-122 PVDRNTLTDRTPLPF
+122 
-137 HFANRASVSLRTPKH
+137 SLRTPKH

-301 PLHTDHRTHEHNLPV
+301 PLHTDHRTHEHNLPI

-333 TQTISCGPSRSTSI
+333 TQTISC

-385 DALEAELAELRIRKR
+385 DALEVELAELRIRKR

-442 VAVRRIEELENEIG
+442 GAVRRIEELENEIG
-456 RLRDQIETDRATL
+456 RLKDQIETDRATL

-488 EAKKREVRVAEDVV
+488 EAKKKEVRVAEDVV

-549 VSTQEQYG
+549 ASTQEQYG

-566 DYDMGQADA
+566 DYDMGQTDV

-596 SSERA
+596 SSEHA
-601 QSGLDSGEF
+601 QSGLDSGDF

-623 LSNFTPNAGET
+623 LSNFTPNTGET

-645 IFDDDIASIAQPLQS
+645 IFDDDIASLAQPSQS

-715 ASPVSLTGPSPTQEM
+715 ASPVSLTGPSPAQEM

-803 KVFRLPRRQALAA
+803 KLAMMR
-816 SEATSAAPTACYDA
+816 